1 MDKEFTI
8 QTFLFSKDKK
18 YSDYRKEKKMRIGK
32 ELYMKPMLPF
42 RREII
47 TRYTRMKAYD
57 EMLAKMKE
65 RVKVYV
71 K

>member
-1 MDKEFTI
+1 M
-8 QTFLFSKDKK
+8 K

-32 ELYMKPMLPF
+32 ELYMKQMLPV

-65 RVKVYV
+65 RVTVYV